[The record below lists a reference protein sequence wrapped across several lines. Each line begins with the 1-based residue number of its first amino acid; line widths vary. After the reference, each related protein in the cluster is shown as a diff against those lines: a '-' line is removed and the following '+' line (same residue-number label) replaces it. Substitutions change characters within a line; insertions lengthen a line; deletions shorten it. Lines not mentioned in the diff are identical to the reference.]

1 MNMLR
6 DERIS
11 QARRRIMATGF
22 GIWWI
27 LLLGMLYYR
36 QFYLGQPW
44 NEYWDIVLTFF
55 IGNLYVTI
63 ASFAQ
68 GAVYE
73 TSIIRQAKW
82 IIPSVLISIVVVL
95 YIRGGINTIVEL
107 LTAVTSALLGL
118 SMLGLP
124 AYYLYRRWEKKSGL
138 AD

>member
-1 MNMLR
+1 MIR

-11 QARRRIMATGF
+11 QARRRIAATGF
-22 GIWWI
+22 GIWYI

-44 NEYWDIVLTFF
+44 NEYWDIALTFF
-55 IGNLYVTI
+55 IGTLYVTV

-73 TSIIRQAKW
+73 TSTIRQVKW
-82 IIPSVLISIVVVL
+82 MIPMIVIVIVVGM
-95 YIRGGINTIVEL
+95 YFKGWINTIVEL
-107 LTAVTSALLGL
+107 LTVVTSALLSL
-118 SMLGLP
+118 SLLGLL
-124 AYYLYRRWEKKSGL
+124 AYYLYRRWEKKNDL

>member
-1 MNMLR
+1 MLR

-11 QARRRIMATGF
+11 QARRRIMAGGF
-22 GIWWI
+22 GIWYI

-44 NEYWDIVLTFF
+44 NEYWDIALTFF
-55 IGNLYVTI
+55 IGTLYVTM

-73 TSIIRQAKW
+73 TSVIRQVKW
-82 IIPSVLISIVVVL
+82 MIPMLVIVIVVVM
-95 YIRGGINTIVEL
+95 YFQGVINTLVEL
-107 LTAVTSALLGL
+107 LTAVASALLSLSLVGL
-118 SMLGLP
+118 L
-124 AYYLYRRWEKKSGL
+124 AYYLYRRWEKKNDL

>member
-1 MNMLR
+1 MIR

-11 QARRRIMATGF
+11 QARRRIAAGGF
-22 GIWWI
+22 GIWYI

-44 NEYWDIVLTFF
+44 NEYWDIALAFF
-55 IGNLYVTI
+55 IGTLYVTM

-73 TSIIRQAKW
+73 TSTIRHGKW
-82 IIPSVLISIVVVL
+82 TVPSIVITIVVVI
-95 YIRGGINTIVEL
+95 YFQGGINTVVDL
-107 LTAVTSALLGL
+107 LTVVTSALLSL
-118 SMLGLP
+118 SLLGLLV
-124 AYYLYRRWEKKSGL
+124 YYLYRRWEKKNDL

>member
-1 MNMLR
+1 MLR

-11 QARRRIMATGF
+11 QARRRIAAGGF
-22 GIWWI
+22 GIWYI

-44 NEYWDIVLTFF
+44 NEYWDIALAFF
-55 IGNLYVTI
+55 IGTLYVTI

-73 TSIIRQAKW
+73 TSIIKQGKW
-82 IIPSVLISIVVVL
+82 TVPSIVITIVVVI
-95 YIRGGINTIVEL
+95 YFQGGINTVVDL
-107 LTAVTSALLGL
+107 LTVVTSALLSL
-118 SMLGLP
+118 SLLGLLV
-124 AYYLYRRWEKKSGL
+124 YYLYRRWEKKNDL

>member
-1 MNMLR
+1 MLR

-11 QARRRIMATGF
+11 QSRRRIAAGGF
-22 GIWWI
+22 GIWYI

-44 NEYWDIVLTFF
+44 NEYWDIALTFF
-55 IGNLYVTI
+55 IGTLYVTM

-73 TSIIRQAKW
+73 TSIIRQGKW
-82 IIPSVLISIVVVL
+82 MIPSILITIVVVM
-95 YIRGGINTIVEL
+95 YFKGGISTVVDL
-107 LTAVTSALLGL
+107 LTVVTSALLGL
-118 SMLGLP
+118 SMVGLP
-124 AYYLYRRWEKKSGL
+124 AYYLYRRWEKKNDL

>member
-1 MNMLR
+1 MLR

-11 QARRRIMATGF
+11 QARRRIMAGGF
-22 GIWWI
+22 GIWYI

-44 NEYWDIVLTFF
+44 NEYWDIALTFF
-55 IGNLYVTI
+55 IGTLYVTM

-73 TSIIRQAKW
+73 TSVIRQVKW
-82 IIPSVLISIVVVL
+82 IIPTIVITIVVVM
-95 YIRGGINTIVEL
+95 YFQGVINTVVEL

-118 SMLGLP
+118 SLVGLL
-124 AYYLYRRWEKKSGL
+124 AYYLYRRWEKKNDL

>member
-1 MNMLR
+1 VLR

-11 QARRRIMATGF
+11 QARRRIAAGGF
-22 GIWWI
+22 GIWYI

-44 NEYWDIVLTFF
+44 NEYWDIALTFF
-55 IGNLYVTI
+55 IGTLYVTV

-73 TSIIRQAKW
+73 TSMIRQVKW
-82 IIPSVLISIVVVL
+82 MIPTIVITIVVVM
-95 YIRGGINTIVEL
+95 YFQGGINTIVEL
-107 LTAVTSALLGL
+107 LMVVTSALLSL
-118 SMLGLP
+118 SLLGLLV
-124 AYYLYRRWEKKSGL
+124 YYLYRRWERKNDL

>member
-1 MNMLR
+1 MLR

-11 QARRRIMATGF
+11 QARRRIMAGGF
-22 GIWWI
+22 GIWYV

-44 NEYWDIVLTFF
+44 NEYWDIALTFF
-55 IGNLYVTI
+55 IGTSYVTM

-73 TSIIRQAKW
+73 TSVIRFGKW
-82 IIPSVLISIVVVL
+82 TVPSILITIVVVM
-95 YIRGGINTIVEL
+95 YFQGVINTVVEL
-107 LTAVTSALLGL
+107 LTAVTSALLSL
-118 SMLGLP
+118 SLLGLL
-124 AYYLYRRWEKKSGL
+124 AYYFYRRWEKKNDL

>member
-1 MNMLR
+1 MLR

-11 QARRRIMATGF
+11 QARRRIMAGGF
-22 GIWWI
+22 GIWYI

-44 NEYWDIVLTFF
+44 NEYWDIALTFF
-55 IGNLYVTI
+55 IGTSYVTL

-73 TSIIRQAKW
+73 TSMIRQAKW
-82 IIPSVLISIVVVL
+82 IIPTIVITIVVVM
-95 YIRGGINTIVEL
+95 YFQGGINTIVDL
-107 LTAVTSALLGL
+107 LTVVTSALLSL
-118 SMLGLP
+118 SLLGLLV
-124 AYYLYRRWEKKSGL
+124 YYLYRRWEKKNDL

>member
-11 QARRRIMATGF
+11 QSRRRMAGGF
-22 GIWWI
+22 GIWYI

-44 NEYWDIVLTFF
+44 NEYWDIALTFF
-55 IGNLYVTI
+55 IGTLYVTM

-73 TSIIRQAKW
+73 TSVIRFGKW
-82 IIPSVLISIVVVL
+82 TVPSILITIVVVTYFQGL
-95 YIRGGINTIVEL
+95 VNTVVEL
-107 LTAVTSALLGL
+107 LTVVTSALLGL
-118 SMLGLP
+118 SMVGLP
-124 AYYLYRRWEKKSGL
+124 AYYLYRRWEKKNDL

>member
-1 MNMLR
+1 MLR

-22 GIWWI
+22 YIWYI

-82 IIPSVLISIVVVL
+82 IIPSILISSVVL
-95 YIRGGINTIVEL
+95 MYFQGGINTIVDL
-107 LTAVTSALLGL
+107 LTVVTSALLGL
-118 SMLGLP
+118 STLGLL
-124 AYYLYRRWEKKSGL
+124 AYYLYRRWEKKNDL

>member
-1 MNMLR
+1 VLR

-11 QARRRIMATGF
+11 QARRRIAAGGF
-22 GIWWI
+22 GIWYI

-44 NEYWDIVLTFF
+44 NEYWDIALTFF
-55 IGNLYVTI
+55 IGTLYVTV

-73 TSIIRQAKW
+73 TSTIRQVKW
-82 IIPSVLISIVVVL
+82 IIPTIVITIVVVM
-95 YIRGGINTIVEL
+95 YFQGGINTIVDL
-107 LTAVTSALLGL
+107 LTVVTSALLSL
-118 SMLGLP
+118 SLLGLLV
-124 AYYLYRRWEKKSGL
+124 YYLYRRWEKKNDL